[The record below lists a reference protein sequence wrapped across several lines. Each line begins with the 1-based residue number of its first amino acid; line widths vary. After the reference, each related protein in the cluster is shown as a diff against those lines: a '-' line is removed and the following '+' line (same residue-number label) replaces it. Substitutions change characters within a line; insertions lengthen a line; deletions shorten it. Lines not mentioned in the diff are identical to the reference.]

1 MANISAI
8 KLPNG
13 NTYNIADKVSGYITG
28 ITSSDVTTALGY
40 TPYNSSNPNGYTN
53 NIGTITKVTT
63 SAGAHSTINISSG
76 AVSFNVP
83 TKTSHLTNDSGF
95 LTLATLPIYD
105 GTVV

>member
-1 MANISAI
+1 MADISQI

-13 NTYNIADKVSGYITG
+13 DTFDLVDEKSGFITG

-40 TPYNSSNPNGYTN
+40 TPYNGTTNPNGY
-53 NIGTITKVTT
+53 
-63 SAGAHSTINISSG
+63 
-76 AVSFNVP
+76 
-83 TKTSHLTNDSGF
+83 